1 MYMYVCFKRPPLS
14 LYLCRT
20 NLLIPN
26 NSSRLTTAVVSGSI
40 QYALNTNGVSNYV
53 TGWLIVNILRTI
65 TLTLSWVILGWVQN
79 ADRLKGITT
88 LKCK

>member
-1 MYMYVCFKRPPLS
+1 MYVCIKRPPPLS
-14 LYLCRT
+14 LSLCRT

-26 NSSRLTTAVVSGSI
+26 NSSRLTTAVISGNT
-40 QYALNTNGVSNYV
+40 QYTLNTNGVSNYV

-65 TLTLSWVILGWVQN
+65 TLTLSWIILGWVQN